1 MDTKKTLRYNWEFGR
16 ETVAIRVSSY
26 RNNGN
31 LYVGLCHKEG
41 RDWEDFG
48 DVTINLPYQFLEPNE
63 AFITGDFT
71 KDMLHFIKEHKLGKV
86 LNETGRSGYAT
97 YQKVAFD
104 LARLAE
110 FDPEGVAEHCRFA
123 GIEVP
128 KEKTTEN
135 EETKQGRGTIIY
147 GSKDEQRNQG
157 LSRIHVYGTG
167 PETMCVFCSCDSY
180 SNRNLLWNA

>member
-1 MDTKKTLRYNWEFGR
+1 MDIKKTLRYNWEFGR

-41 RDWEDFG
+41 REWEDFG

-97 YQKVAFD
+97 YQRVAFD

-110 FDPEGVAEHCRFA
+110 FDPEGVAEMASGKGMYQNRNKRKNRDY
-123 GIEVP
+123 
-128 KEKTTEN
+128 KEKGRKQHGSEN
-135 EETKQGRGTIIY
+135 E
-147 GSKDEQRNQG
+147 
-157 LSRIHVYGTG
+157 
-167 PETMCVFCSCDSY
+167 
-180 SNRNLLWNA
+180 

>member
-16 ETVAIRVSSY
+16 ETVAIRVNSY
-26 RNNGN
+26 LNNGN

-41 RDWEDFG
+41 REWEDFG

-71 KDMLHFIKEHKLGKV
+71 KDMLNFIKEHKLGKV

-110 FDPEGVAEHCRFA
+110 FDPEGVAEHCKFA

-128 KEKTTEN
+128 KEKPQKTKKQN
-135 EETKQGRGTIIY
+135 RGEER
-147 GSKDEQRNQG
+147 
-157 LSRIHVYGTG
+157 
-167 PETMCVFCSCDSY
+167 
-180 SNRNLLWNA
+180 

>member
-1 MDTKKTLRYNWEFGR
+1 MFHDTLVPCAERRNINMDIKKTLRYNWEFGR

-41 RDWEDFG
+41 REWEDFG

-128 KEKTTEN
+128 KEKPQKTKKQN
-135 EETKQGRGTIIY
+135 RGEER
-147 GSKDEQRNQG
+147 
-157 LSRIHVYGTG
+157 
-167 PETMCVFCSCDSY
+167 
-180 SNRNLLWNA
+180 

>member
-41 RDWEDFG
+41 GEWEDFG

-71 KDMLHFIKEHKLGKV
+71 KDIYES
-86 LNETGRSGYAT
+86 GRMG
-97 YQKVAFD
+97 
-104 LARLAE
+104 
-110 FDPEGVAEHCRFA
+110 
-123 GIEVP
+123 
-128 KEKTTEN
+128 
-135 EETKQGRGTIIY
+135 
-147 GSKDEQRNQG
+147 
-157 LSRIHVYGTG
+157 
-167 PETMCVFCSCDSY
+167 
-180 SNRNLLWNA
+180 

>member
-110 FDPEGVAEHCRFA
+110 FDPEAL
-123 GIEVP
+123 
-128 KEKTTEN
+128 
-135 EETKQGRGTIIY
+135 
-147 GSKDEQRNQG
+147 RNT
-157 LSRIHVYGTG
+157 V
-167 PETMCVFCSCDSY
+167 D
-180 SNRNLLWNA
+180 LLG

>member
-1 MDTKKTLRYNWEFGR
+1 MDIKKTLRYNWEFGR

-41 RDWEDFG
+41 REWEDFG

-110 FDPEGVAEHCRFA
+110 FDPEGVAEHCRFV

-128 KEKTTEN
+128 KEKPQK
-135 EETKQGRGTIIY
+135 TKKQSRG
-147 GSKDEQRNQG
+147 KER
-157 LSRIHVYGTG
+157 
-167 PETMCVFCSCDSY
+167 
-180 SNRNLLWNA
+180 